1 MKRSGKFFL
10 SKGKHHVGV
19 FPRLS
24 SNQQNFRMNIS
35 VFAVLVLLLAG
46 FTGIVQVNAQ
56 VDPKGQTPT
65 TPTSKDGKSS
75 SQVPSDL
82 GNIKVDNMSDAQVQQ
97 MMQRMGESGMTES
110 QLEAAAKARGMDAL
124 EIQKLKDRSNRL
136 RNKSSEDQN
145 VERTAS
151 GEEEIKKSQSNR
163 GGDLPPSRIFGANLF
178 SSGASPFETN
188 LRMATPKN
196 YVVGPDD
203 ELLVDI
209 TGDNEASYKPRVSP
223 EGFISLEYVGKIY
236 VAGLTIEEATSKIR
250 SALSGTYPAIRSGRT
265 NIAVNLGNIR
275 SIKVIMTGEVTKPGT
290 YTVSSLASVFNALY
304 AAGGPNN
311 RGSFR
316 NIQVI
321 RGSRVIATVDL
332 YDFLVNGMPAD
343 NVRLEDQ
350 DIIHVPVY
358 QIRVDVLGEV
368 KRSAIYE
375 IKPEES
381 LADVLR
387 YAGGFSDMAYKSRV
401 KIIQNT
407 DEAQKIVVKQ
417 LMDYPN
423 FYPKNGDKV
432 FVDAIFERFENK
444 VDIVGAVGRPG
455 MYEFTPGLTISQL
468 VTQASGL
475 TPDVFG
481 KRGYV
486 IRMNADNTTRVVP
499 FEVSKVM
506 QGGGADLALQKSDIV
521 NINSIFDL
529 RDGYTVSINGEVRR
543 GGIFDFADQMTI
555 EDLVQMA
562 GGFSQ
567 AGNPLN
573 IEVARRVQSADLS
586 QKEAQI
592 AQVFHTTVTK
602 DLSLADTGFVL
613 QPYDVVTV
621 RPVEGFGSLK
631 QVQILG
637 EVLRPGIYTIRSKN
651 ERISDIIQRAG
662 GLTAFAYSEGASLKR
677 PATDNPLN
685 VNNEPIED
693 SLQLLNLRRLN
704 RRGGNLDSS
713 TVSLNSDLVGIR
725 LDQILSNPK
734 SRYDLILE
742 EGDVIKIPTM
752 LQTVK
757 VSGEVLRPINVVY
770 VPGRPFKYYINSAGG
785 FTSQALKRGSFVSHA
800 NGSVEGTRK
809 AVFFNNYPGVKPGSE
824 ILVPQKPIRERMSP
838 QAWIGIGTGVASL
851 AALIFAIIRP

>member
-1 MKRSGKFFL
+1 MTNMKRSGKFFL
-10 SKGKHHVGV
+10 HKGEHYLKT
-19 FPRLS
+19 FLS
-24 SNQQNFRMNIS
+24 SHFQTQNFRMNIKGI
-35 VFAVLVLLLAG
+35 FTIVLLWAV
-46 FTGIVQVNAQ
+46 VQGNAQ
-56 VDPKGQTPT
+56 NEPRGQKPT
-65 TPTSKDGKSS
+65 TSTSKETPANK
-75 SQVPSDL
+75 QVPSDL
-82 GNIKVDNMSDAQVQQ
+82 STIKVDNMSDAQVQQ

-124 EIQKLKDRSNRL
+124 EIQKLKDRSNQL
-136 RNKSSEDQN
+136 RNKSSENQN
-145 VERTAS
+145 VERAAS
-151 GEEEIKKSQSNR
+151 GDEEIQKSQSNR
-163 GGDLPPSRIFGANLF
+163 GGELPPSRIFGANLF

-188 LRMATPKN
+188 LRMATPRN

-203 ELLVDI
+203 ELLIDI

-250 SALSGTYPAIRSGRT
+250 STMSRTYPALRTGRT
-265 NIAVNLGNIR
+265 SVAVNLGNIR

-290 YTVSSLASVFNALY
+290 YTVPSLASVFNALY

-455 MYEFTPGLTISQL
+455 MYEFTPGLTVSQL
-468 VTQASGL
+468 VAQASGL

-481 KRGYV
+481 KRGYI
-486 IRMNADNTTRVVP
+486 IRLNADNTTRVVP

-506 QGGGADLALQKSDIV
+506 QGGSADLALQKSDIV
-521 NINSIFDL
+521 NISSIFDL

-543 GGIFDFADQMTI
+543 AGTFDFSEKMTI

-637 EVLRPGIYTIRSKN
+637 EVLRPGIYTIQSKN
-651 ERISDIIQRAG
+651 ERISDIIKRAG
-662 GLTAFAYSEGASLKR
+662 GLTAFAYSKGASLKR
-677 PATDNPLN
+677 PSPLS
-685 VNNEPIED
+685 ID
-693 SLQLLNLRRLN
+693 SEEENIRALNLARLKQV
-704 RRGGNLDSS
+704 GASDSATKANIKLAS
-713 TVSLNSDLVGIR
+713 EASDLVGIE
-725 LDQILSNPK
+725 LDKILDAPQ
-734 SRYDLILE
+734 SRYDLLVE
-742 EGDVIKIPTM
+742 GGDVIRVPTL

-757 VSGEVLRPINVVY
+757 VGGEVLRPISVIY
-770 VPGRPFKYYINSAGG
+770 KPGKPFKYYINSAGG
-785 FTSQALKRGSFVSHA
+785 FTTNAFKRGSFVSNP
-800 NGSVEGTRK
+800 NGAVAGTTK
-809 AVFFNNYPGVKPGSE
+809 ALFFNNYPTVTPGAE
-824 ILVPQKPIRERMSP
+824 ISVPQRAQREKLSA
-838 QAWIGIGTGVASL
+838 QAWVGIGTGIASV
-851 AALIFAIIRP
+851 AALIFAILRP

>member
-10 SKGKHHVGV
+10 HKGEYFFKTFGGSH
-19 FPRLS
+19 L
-24 SNQQNFRMNIS
+24 QTQNFRMNIKG
-35 VFAVLVLLLAG
+35 FFTLVLFWVALQA
-46 FTGIVQVNAQ
+46 NAQ
-56 VDPKGQTPT
+56 NEPKGQKPATS
-65 TPTSKDGKSS
+65 TSKEAPTAT
-75 SQVPSDL
+75 QVPSDL
-82 GNIKVDNMSDAQVQQ
+82 STIKVDNMSDAQVQQ

-124 EIQKLKDRSNRL
+124 EIQKLKDRSNKL
-136 RNKSSEDQN
+136 RSKSSENQN
-145 VERTAS
+145 VERNAS
-151 GEEEIKKSQSNR
+151 GDEEIQKSQSNR
-163 GGDLPPSRIFGANLF
+163 GEELPPSRIFGANLF

-188 LRMATPKN
+188 LRMATPRN

-203 ELLVDI
+203 ELLIDI

-250 SALSGTYPAIRSGRT
+250 STMSRTYPALRTGRT
-265 NIAVNLGNIR
+265 SVAVNLGNIR

-290 YTVSSLASVFNALY
+290 YTVPSLASVFNALY

-407 DEAQKIVVKQ
+407 DEAQKIVVRQ

-455 MYEFTPGLTISQL
+455 IYEFTPGLTVSQL
-468 VTQASGL
+468 VAQASGL

-481 KRGYV
+481 KRGYI
-486 IRMNADNTTRVVP
+486 IRLNADNTTRVVP

-506 QGGGADLALQKSDIV
+506 QGGRADLALQKSDIV
-521 NINSIFDL
+521 NISSIFDL

-543 GGIFDFADQMTI
+543 AGTFDFADQMTI

-637 EVLRPGIYTIRSKN
+637 EVLRPGIYTIRNKN

-685 VNNEPIED
+685 VNNEAVED
-693 SLQLLNLRRLN
+693 SLQVLNLKRLN
-704 RRGGNLDSS
+704 RYSGTDSS
-713 TVSLNSDLVGIR
+713 AFSLNSDLVGIR

-734 SRYDLILE
+734 SRFDLILE
-742 EGDVIKIPTM
+742 EGDVIKVPSL

-785 FTSQALKRGSFVSHA
+785 FTSQALKRGAFISHA

-809 AVFFNNYPGVKPGSE
+809 AIFFNNYPGVKPGAE

-851 AALIFAIIRP
+851 AALIFAILRP

>member
-1 MKRSGKFFL
+1 MKRSGKLFLHKGEYFF
-10 SKGKHHVGV
+10 KTFGGFH
-19 FPRLS
+19 F
-24 SNQQNFRMNIS
+24 QTQNFRMNIKG
-35 VFAVLVLLLAG
+35 FFTLVLFCVALQAS
-46 FTGIVQVNAQ
+46 AQ
-56 VDPKGQTPT
+56 NEPKGQKPATS
-65 TPTSKDGKSS
+65 TSKEASTAT
-75 SQVPSDL
+75 QVPSDL
-82 GNIKVDNMSDAQVQQ
+82 STIKVDNMSDAQVQQ

-124 EIQKLKDRSNRL
+124 EIQKLKDRSNKL

-151 GEEEIKKSQSNR
+151 GEEEIEKLQSNR
-163 GGDLPPSRIFGANLF
+163 AGDLPPSRIFGANLF

-236 VAGLTIEEATSKIR
+236 VAGLTIEAATSKIR

-290 YTVSSLASVFNALY
+290 YTVPSLASVFNALY

-407 DEAQKIVVKQ
+407 DEAQKIVVRQ

-481 KRGYV
+481 KRGYI
-486 IRMNADNTTRVVP
+486 IRLNADNTTRVVP

-506 QGGGADLALQKSDIV
+506 QGGSADLALQKSDIV

-529 RDGYTVSINGEVRR
+529 RDGYTVSINGEVRKA
-543 GGIFDFADQMTI
+543 GTFDFADQMTI

-621 RPVEGFGSLK
+621 RPIEGFGSLK

-637 EVLRPGIYTIRSKN
+637 EVLRPGIYTIRNKN

-685 VNNEPIED
+685 VNNEAVED
-693 SLQLLNLRRLN
+693 SLQVLNLKRLN
-704 RRGGNLDSS
+704 RYSGTDSS
-713 TVSLNSDLVGIR
+713 GISLNSDLVGIR
-725 LDQILSNPK
+725 LDQVLSNPK

-742 EGDVIKIPTM
+742 EGDVIKVPSL

-785 FTSQALKRGSFVSHA
+785 FTSRALKRGAFISHA

-809 AVFFNNYPGVKPGSE
+809 AIFFNNYPGVKPGSE
-824 ILVPQKPIRERMSP
+824 ILVPQRPIREKMSA
-838 QAWIGIGTGVASL
+838 QAWIGIGTGIASL

>member
-10 SKGKHHVGV
+10 SEGKHYVGV
-19 FPRLS
+19 FPRLN
-24 SNQQNFRMNIS
+24 SNKQNFRMNIR
-35 VFAVLVLLLAG
+35 VFAVLILLLTG

-124 EIQKLKDRSNRL
+124 EIQKLKDRT
-136 RNKSSEDQN
+136 NKLKKKTTDDN
-145 VERTAS
+145 VEREA
-151 GEEEIKKSQSNR
+151 EEDEDAQKARLAR
-163 GGDLPPSRIFGANLF
+163 GGEIPKSRIFGANLF

-290 YTVSSLASVFNALY
+290 YTVPSLASVFNALY

-455 MYEFTPGLTISQL
+455 MYEFTSGLTISQL
-468 VTQASGL
+468 VAQASGL

-481 KRGYV
+481 KRGYI

-506 QGGGADLALQKSDIV
+506 QGGSADLALQKSDIV

-529 RDGYTVSINGEVRR
+529 RDGYTVSINGEVRKA
-543 GGIFDFADQMTI
+543 GTFDFADQMTI

-602 DLSLADTGFVL
+602 DLSLVDTGFVL

-637 EVLRPGIYTIRSKN
+637 EVLRPGIYTIRNKN

-685 VNNEPIED
+685 VNNEAVED
-693 SLQLLNLRRLN
+693 SLQVLNLKRLN
-704 RRGGNLDSS
+704 RYSGTDSS
-713 TVSLNSDLVGIR
+713 GINLNSDLVGIR

-742 EGDVIKIPTM
+742 EGDVIKVPSM

-785 FTSQALKRGSFVSHA
+785 FTSQALKRGAFISHA

-824 ILVPQKPIRERMSP
+824 ILVPQRPIREKMSA

-851 AALIFAIIRP
+851 AALIFAILRP